1 MSITPQM
8 VKDLREKSGA
18 GMMDAKK
25 ALEENGGNIEQAMDW
40 LRQKGI
46 AKAAK
51 KSGRAAAEGSV
62 LALTNGKTGIVVE
75 VNSETDFAA
84 RNESFVNFVK
94 AVGEAALAANA
105 ADLEAVNALTVNGK
119 TVAEGLTELIAT
131 VGENMTLRR
140 YAKLESSTGTVGA
153 YVHMNGKIG
162 VLVSL
167 EGTTDAT
174 VAKQVA
180 MHVAA
185 NNPVA
190 LNRDSI
196 DADLLARE
204 RAIFVAQAAESGKP
218 AAVVEKIV
226 EGRVSKFLE
235 ESCLVE
241 QPFVMDPD
249 RKVGQVV
256 DGATKGATV
265 AGFIRFGLGDGVEKE
280 ETDFAEEVRK
290 AVSAA

>member
-94 AVGEAALAANA
+94 AVGEAALGANA
-105 ADLEAVNALTVNGK
+105 ADLDAVNALTVNGK

-140 YAKLESSTGTVGA
+140 YAKLESATGTVGA

-162 VLVSL
+162 VLVAL

-196 DADLLARE
+196 DADMLARE